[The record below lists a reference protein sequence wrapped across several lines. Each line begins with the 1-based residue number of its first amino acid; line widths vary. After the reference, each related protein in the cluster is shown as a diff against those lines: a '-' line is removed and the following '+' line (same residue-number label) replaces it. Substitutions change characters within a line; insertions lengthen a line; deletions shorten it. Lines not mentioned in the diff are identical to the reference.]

1 MGVVVLIDRPG
12 YRLAAD
18 RKVLKSNEA
27 TVIEN
32 TAQAYVRAREQINS
46 VLSELDQGCARA
58 TEDGYRAGL
67 ARAQEEATKR
77 WTFAEIERL
86 ALLRS
91 MQPALAEVVVE
102 AVSLLARGIDRE
114 AFMARALEVLR
125 ASLRD
130 VSWARLRVHP
140 SAVAAAEAAL
150 VELDRETGLGRV
162 AKVVPDESLSP
173 YGCVL
178 ESEVGTIDASLE
190 TQLRTIR
197 AAISQAVR
205 ETVK

>member
-18 RKVLKSNEA
+18 RKVLKSSEA

-46 VLSELDQGCARA
+46 VLGDLDQGCARA
-58 TEDGYRAGL
+58 TDEAYQAGL
-67 ARAQEEATKR
+67 ARAEEEATKR

-86 ALLRS
+86 ALLKS

-102 AVSLLARGIDRE
+102 AVSLLATEIDRE
-114 AFMARALEVLR
+114 AFLARALEVLR
-125 ASLRD
+125 SSLRE

-140 SAVAAAEAAL
+140 SAVPAAEAAL
-150 VELDRETGLGRV
+150 IELDRETGLGRV
-162 AKVVPDESLSP
+162 ARIVPDDSLSP

-178 ESEVGTIDASLE
+178 ESELGTIDASLE

>member
-18 RKVLKSNEA
+18 RKVLKRSEA

-46 VLSELDQGCARA
+46 VLGDLDEGCARA
-58 TEDGYRAGL
+58 TEEAYQAGL
-67 ARAQEEATKR
+67 ARAQEEAVKR
-77 WTFAEIERL
+77 WTFAEIERQ

-91 MQPALAEVVVE
+91 MQPALADVVVE
-102 AVSLLARGIDRE
+102 AVSLLAAGLDHE
-114 AFMARALEVLR
+114 AFMVRALEIVR
-125 ASLRD
+125 ASLRE

-140 SAVAAAEAAL
+140 SAVPAAEAAL
-150 VELDRETGLGRV
+150 LELDRETGLGRV
-162 AKVVPDESLSP
+162 AKLVPDDLLSP

-178 ESEVGTIDASLE
+178 ESEHGTIDASLE